1 MTNQPLTYDEIK
13 KYAPSVF
20 TTEPSQNVS
29 KKYTFIPTLQM
40 VEDMSKQG
48 WLPYKAE
55 QRKSKANMLHTKH
68 MLRFRNDKIS
78 SIKINGI
85 VPEIVMTNSHDG
97 RNAFSLHA
105 GLFRLVC
112 SNGLIV
118 ADKTF
123 GQIRIKHQW
132 YDLDQVKEVTDEV
145 VESIPMI
152 VGTVSKFEDRKLNRE
167 EQLSFAKKAILT
179 RWKDGNSVL
188 SMDDILNPW
197 REEDKGDSLWKVL
210 NVIQEK
216 LIRGGLSY
224 RLRNGRNQ
232 TSRQLTN
239 IDRQVDVNK
248 RLWELA
254 EEYV

>member
-1 MTNQPLTYDEIK
+1 MTNQPLTYEEIK
-13 KYAPSVF
+13 NNAPSVF
-20 TTEPSQNVS
+20 TTEPSEKVS

-55 QRKSKANMLHTKH
+55 QRKSKLGMLHTKH

-78 SIKINGI
+78 KINGVI
-85 VPEIVMTNSHDG
+85 PEIVMTNSHDG

-112 SNGLIV
+112 SNGLII
-118 ADKTF
+118 ADQTF

-145 VESIPMI
+145 VESIPEI
-152 VGTVSKFEDRKLNRE
+152 IGTVSRFEDRMLTQQEKT
-167 EQLSFAKKAILT
+167 SFAKKAILT
-179 RWKDGNSVL
+179 RWKEGNDII
-188 SMDDILNPW
+188 SMEDMLKPW
-197 REEDKGDSLWKVL
+197 REEDEGDSLWKVL
-210 NVIQEK
+210 NVVQEK

-224 RLRNGRNQ
+224 KLRNGRNQ
-232 TSRQLTN
+232 TARQLTN

-254 EEYV
+254 ENYV

>member
-1 MTNQPLTYDEIK
+1 MMNQPLTYDEIK
-13 KYAPSVF
+13 RDAPSVF
-20 TTEPSQNVS
+20 TEEPSNKVS

-40 VEDMSKQG
+40 VEDMSRQG

-55 QRKSKANMLHTKH
+55 QRKSKADMLHTKH
-68 MLRFRNDKIS
+68 MLRFRNDGIA
-78 SIKINGI
+78 KINEVI
-85 VPEIVMTNSHDG
+85 PEIVMTNSHDC

-112 SNGLIV
+112 SNGLVV
-118 ADKTF
+118 ADQTF
-123 GQIRIKHQW
+123 GQIKIKHQW

-145 VESIPMI
+145 VESIPGI
-152 VGTVSKFEDRKLNRE
+152 VGKVSKFEDRKLTPE
-167 EQLSFAKKAILT
+167 EKIIFAKKAILT

-188 SMDDILNPW
+188 SMEDILNPW
-197 REEDKGDSLWKVL
+197 REEDRGNSLWIVL
-210 NVIQEK
+210 NVVQEK

-224 RLRNGRNQ
+224 TLRNGRNQ